1 MNANTDRIAHWFVS
15 GLELEATVFHV
26 GQYCG
31 PWRAST
37 AGRERASFHLV
48 LRGHSWLHLDG
59 QAPIRLGEREGVFL
73 LRDIPHRLSPDAD
86 DTDCRPCD
94 MRPMTPAIAGA
105 CGLACGFFSFRGQLG
120 ELFRSALPDY
130 VNEQVVLTVRH
141 PVSKATLAELA
152 KRVGAGRVRLE
163 TAPIAGKAPIVQ
175 VAGQTDTAEEAPV
188 TTENTKKETKQLYSK
203 LLDDATSSAITSVQN
218 DVMK

>member
-1 MNANTDRIAHWFVS
+1 MNKS
-15 GLELEATVFHV
+15 
-26 GQYCG
+26 
-31 PWRAST
+31 S
-37 AGRERASFHLV
+37 S
-48 LRGHSWLHLDG
+48 
-59 QAPIRLGEREGVFL
+59 
-73 LRDIPHRLSPDAD
+73 LSA
-86 DTDCRPCD
+86 
-94 MRPMTPAIAGA
+94 
-105 CGLACGFFSFRGQLG
+105 
-120 ELFRSALPDY
+120 
-130 VNEQVVLTVRH
+130 
-141 PVSKATLAELA
+141 VSKATLAELA